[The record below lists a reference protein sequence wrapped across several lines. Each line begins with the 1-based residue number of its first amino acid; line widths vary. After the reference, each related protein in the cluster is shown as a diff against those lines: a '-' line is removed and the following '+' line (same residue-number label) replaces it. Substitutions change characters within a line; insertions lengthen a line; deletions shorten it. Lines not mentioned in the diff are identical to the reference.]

1 MNNNRSNIIKTMTSQ
16 FQSAEYE
23 TLPSAA
29 PAAQQQQQQPQ
40 PQHTAAS
47 PPTSKPQNEINQQIT
62 SIMTFISSFDKNESN
77 VEKIWSLLT
86 MYFTFLEKIQ
96 HILVP
101 IISKVYAIH
110 DKNRII
116 SLLNKINQIKSSTDL
131 LDTVI
136 QLRVGGV
143 LTQEETELIN
153 TVKLEFQEN
162 RSVLTI
168 VKEIISN
175 LDNDKRRDL
184 ETKFSKAMLPYTS
197 TGKSNK
203 DGAEGARVGG
213 DDKKHV
219 SFLENEVTI
228 PVVSKKFKMKWI
240 ILIVI
245 IVLLLILTGG
255 YFIYTSSSKGAF
267 GTGGSVSDGYLS
279 DAMSVVSQQSS
290 IGASS

>member
-1 MNNNRSNIIKTMTSQ
+1 MSSP

-23 TLPSAA
+23 TIPNAA
-29 PAAQQQQQQPQ
+29 PAAQPQ
-40 PQHTAAS
+40 PQQQHSAPTA
-47 PPTSKPQNEINQQIT
+47 PTEPQNEINQKIT
-62 SIMTFISSFDKNESN
+62 GIMTFISSFEKEESN
-77 VEKIWSLLT
+77 VEKIWQLLT

-110 DKNRII
+110 DEKKFIK
-116 SLLNKINQIKSSTDL
+116 LLNQINQIKSSTDL
-131 LDTVI
+131 LDAVI

-153 TVKLEFQEN
+153 TIKLQFQDN

-175 LDNDKRRDL
+175 LDKDKRQEL

-197 TGKSNK
+197 TGKSNE
-203 DGAEGARVGG
+203 DGTEGAGS
-213 DDKKHV
+213 KKQV

-228 PVVSKKFKMKWI
+228 PVVSKKFRMKWI

-245 IVLLLILTGG
+245 IVLLLVLFGG
-255 YFIYTSSSKGAF
+255 YFIYTSGSKSAF
-267 GTGGSVSDGYLS
+267 GTGGSSSDGYLT
-279 DAMSVVSQQSS
+279 DASVLSQQSS